1 MATSIALKCSA
12 SEPLLDDLERSLEKW
27 EVEADRSLNK
37 MRENEAPVM
46 ISNDRV
52 TDTENSTI

>member
-27 EVEADRSLNK
+27 EVEADR
-37 MRENEAPVM
+37 
-46 ISNDRV
+46 
-52 TDTENSTI
+52 